1 MSTKTQDQEPAVAA
15 QTPPIGSRGSA
26 VARLAREYA
35 ILLLFIALFVYL
47 ALEAGNFFSA
57 ENLKNLVSQSAQLG
71 VMACA
76 ATLVIVAGSFDLSV
90 GSVFTITGIIAV
102 LVGNATSAPV
112 GIIVGLALGGTI
124 GLGNGILVTWFRVNA
139 FIATLASG
147 LVIGG
152 VALIVSGGGVT
163 SITSS
168 TLLNLSSTRILG
180 FDVMSW
186 VFVVW
191 AVLVGILL
199 ARTIYGRYMYA
210 AGGNPVAAELS
221 GVRVGSIRT
230 ATFVISG
237 ISAGIAGILSASQ
250 SGSVTST
257 AGSGLELTTI
267 AAVVVGGT
275 SIWGGDGAV
284 WRTVVGVLFL
294 GLITDGFNLLNIN
307 PLYENIVYGG
317 IILVAAAIDARA
329 RQAR

>member
-1 MSTKTQDQEPAVAA
+1 MAA
-15 QTPPIGSRGSA
+15 QAPPPVASRGFA

-47 ALEAGNFFSA
+47 ALEAGNFLTA

-76 ATLVIVAGSFDLSV
+76 ATLVIIAGSFDLSV
-90 GSVFTITGIIAV
+90 GSVFTITGIV
-102 LVGNATSAPV
+102 TVVVGNAASLPV
-112 GIIVGLALGGTI
+112 GIIAGLALGGMI
-124 GLGNGILVTWFRVNA
+124 GLANGILVTWFRVNA

-152 VALIVSGGGVT
+152 VALTVSGGNVTTSTVT
-163 SITSS
+163 SF
-168 TLLNLSSTRILG
+168 LNLSSTTILG

-191 AVLVGILL
+191 AVLIGILL

-230 ATFVISG
+230 AAFVISG

-294 GLITDGFNLLNIN
+294 GLITNGFNLLNIN